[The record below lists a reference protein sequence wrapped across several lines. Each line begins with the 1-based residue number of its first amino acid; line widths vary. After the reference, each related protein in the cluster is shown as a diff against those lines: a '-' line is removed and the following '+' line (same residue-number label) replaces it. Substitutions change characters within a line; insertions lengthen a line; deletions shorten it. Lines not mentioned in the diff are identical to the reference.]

1 MRVISIFAVSVAV
14 CAPAHA
20 QSQDASASQL
30 VEAVTSCRDIGDPG
44 QRLACFDRAAA
55 KLADAKANRGL
66 VVVDREEVKKTRRS
80 LFGFALPKIKL
91 FGGDGEK
98 EEDAADQ
105 QIASVIRTAVPLQ
118 GNHWSISLEDGS
130 RWQTNE
136 PKFGFSPKPGATLN
150 IEKGALGNYWAWIG
164 NGRRARVRR
173 VQ

>member
-1 MRVISIFAVSVAV
+1 MRFLSIFALVFVG
-14 CAPAHA
+14 CMPAHA
-20 QSQDASASQL
+20 QSQDGSASQL
-30 VEAVTSCRDIGDPG
+30 VEAVTSCRDISDPG

-80 LFGFALPKIKL
+80 LFGFTLPKIKL
-91 FGGDGEK
+91 FGGDGDK
-98 EEDAADQ
+98 EDPAEQ
-105 QIASVIRTAVPLQ
+105 QVSSVIRTAVPLQ
-118 GNHWSISLEDGS
+118 GNHWAISLEDGS

-136 PKFGFSPKPGATLN
+136 PKFGFSPRAGATLN
-150 IEKGALGNYWAWIG
+150 IEKGALGNYWAWVG